1 MMQKVGRVIIH
12 FHLWF
17 IWLQI
22 ITSLNNV
29 YHQFHLTTYSSIQ
42 VGKREHRVFLLSS
55 PTCQTLTCVKNL
67 WSHEAGFTG
76 QRKSI
81 TGTKMRWKLWWSVRE
96 ETYNSRTTR
105 PPGRRLKW
113 SPESKTVKPW
123 SLIAS
128 MSVKPSRLV
137 IQHLCETAS
146 VAAGDSCT
154 VKIKYNTIIFLYLI
168 DSRMLSD
175 GTISTENSK
184 LNASFKISLRFLCV
198 FKIITFYS
206 RLGSITLSID
216 SKYCIATVCISYKT
230 SHQITK
236 WKDFCVFHTK
246 YIN

>member
-1 MMQKVGRVIIH
+1 MMQKVGRMIIH

-17 IWLQI
+17 IRLQI
-22 ITSLNNV
+22 ITSLNNI

-42 VGKREHRVFLLSS
+42 VGKREHRMFLLSS

-81 TGTKMRWKLWWSVRE
+81 TGTKMRWKLWWSIRE
-96 ETYNSRTTR
+96 ETYKSRTTR
-105 PPGRRLKW
+105 PSSRRFC
-113 SPESKTVKPW
+113 
-123 SLIAS
+123 
-128 MSVKPSRLV
+128 RLV
-137 IQHLCETAS
+137 IQHLCETLS
-146 VAAGDSCT
+146 MAAGDSYT

-184 LNASFKISLRFLCV
+184 LSASFKISLRSLCV

-236 WKDFCVFHTK
+236 RKDTCVFHTK